1 MSSSKSKTNTQYLSF
16 YQKIYI
22 FLPWWKNK
30 NLKNRENNAVIQVLV
45 AFQYWVVG
53 EWASCLL
60 AWTCFTL
67 NPKGFIFTSPR
78 KKPAHLQ
85 PSTYTLESHQ
95 GLVCARGA
103 PNRNINYH
111 VLNHIADAQ
120 TSSVSS
126 GPLAELSFAPQLK
139 DCTVLW
145 NSAQPLQSTRAA
157 LVYTPPHAV
166 QYMFTTIIF
175 ILLLF

>member
-1 MSSSKSKTNTQYLSF
+1 MVKEQKSRKQ
-16 YQKIYI
+16 
-22 FLPWWKNK
+22 
-30 NLKNRENNAVIQVLV
+30 REQCSDPGP
-45 AFQYWVVG
+45 FQYWVVG

-78 KKPAHLQ
+78 KKPSHLQ
-85 PSTYTLESHQ
+85 PSTYTQESDQ
-95 GLVCARGA
+95 GLACARVA

-126 GPLAELSFAPQLK
+126 GHLAELSFASQLK
-139 DCTVLW
+139 DC
-145 NSAQPLQSTRAA
+145 TRAA
-157 LVYTPPHAV
+157 LVYTPRHAA
-166 QYMFTTIIF
+166 QYIFTTIIF